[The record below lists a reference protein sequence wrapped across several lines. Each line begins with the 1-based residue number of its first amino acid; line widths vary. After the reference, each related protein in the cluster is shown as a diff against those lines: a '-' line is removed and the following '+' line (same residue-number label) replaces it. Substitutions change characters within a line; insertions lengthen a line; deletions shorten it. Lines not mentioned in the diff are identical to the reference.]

1 MQGTAVG
8 RDFKKGEAN
17 RNSRASP
24 NAKGMF
30 IQNLCHFP
38 YVKRRKIITWILEC
52 FPSVVLVKVYI
63 FQNLNLTADY
73 HIWVGIVPGLI
84 SHKLLVGGVD
94 ESCTR
99 TCQPSDE
106 TQSVFTS
113 KKLWRTNFKMKMW
126 EKGFMNC
133 SYDQLIEHFF
143 HG

>member
-1 MQGTAVG
+1 MFPKCSA
-8 RDFKKGEAN
+8 GEGIHIPKLKPD
-17 RNSRASP
+17 SRRSHLSWHCA
-24 NAKGMF
+24 
-30 IQNLCHFP
+30 
-38 YVKRRKIITWILEC
+38 R
-52 FPSVVLVKVYI
+52 
-63 FQNLNLTADY
+63 
-73 HIWVGIVPGLI
+73 LI
-84 SHKLLVGGVD
+84 SRKLLVGGVD